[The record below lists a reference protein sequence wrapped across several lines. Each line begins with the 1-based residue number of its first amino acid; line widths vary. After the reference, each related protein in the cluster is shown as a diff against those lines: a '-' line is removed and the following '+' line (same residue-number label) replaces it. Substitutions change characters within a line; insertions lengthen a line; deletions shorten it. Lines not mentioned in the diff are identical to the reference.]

1 MPMKPSEMSLWAWLG
16 IGAVAF
22 FVVAT
27 VVALAVASILGRIA
41 EDVRRL
47 AEDEV
52 WRSAPLRRDEELD
65 ELAPRRALHRLAA
78 GRSLRTHR
86 SSGREH

>member
-1 MPMKPSEMSLWAWLG
+1 MSVWAWLG
-16 IGAVAF
+16 IGAAAF

-27 VVALAVASILGRIA
+27 VVALAVANILGRIA

-52 WRSAPLRRDEELD
+52 WRSAPLTRDEERD
-65 ELAPRRALHRLAA
+65 ELAPRRALRRLTS
-78 GRSLRTHR
+78 GRSARSGR
-86 SSGREH
+86 SSERGS

>member
-1 MPMKPSEMSLWAWLG
+1 MSVWAWLG
-16 IGAVAF
+16 IGVAAF

-52 WRSAPLRRDEELD
+52 WSTAPLTRAEELD
-65 ELAPRRALHRLAA
+65 ELAPRRALRRLAG
-78 GRSLRTHR
+78 GRSLRSGR
-86 SSGREH
+86 SSGRGY

>member
-1 MPMKPSEMSLWAWLG
+1 MSVWAWLG
-16 IGAVAF
+16 IGAAAF

-27 VVALAVASILGRIA
+27 VVALAVANILGRIA

-52 WRSAPLRRDEELD
+52 WRSAPLTRDEERD
-65 ELAPRRALHRLAA
+65 ELAPRRALRRLPS
-78 GRSLRTHR
+78 GRSARSGR
-86 SSGREH
+86 SSERGS

>member
-1 MPMKPSEMSLWAWLG
+1 MPMHSKMSLWVWLG
-16 IGAVAF
+16 TGALAF
-22 FVVAT
+22 FAVAT

-52 WRSAPLRRDEELD
+52 WSAAPLTRAEELD
-65 ELAPRRALHRLAA
+65 ELAPRRALRRLAD
-78 GRSLRTHR
+78 GRSLRSGR
-86 SSGREH
+86 SSGRGY